1 MCEVGITPNYIKRV
15 SVLLLVLTINI
26 PQPKKIIYTLY
37 ISAQTVELKLRMKS
51 KTFKYTCSFKKRNKS
66 NRFVTDSPPK
76 MLTAK
81 LRS

>member
-51 KTFKYTCSFKKRNKS
+51 KTFKYTSNKS